1 MTTNS
6 NTADDAIFDNDS
18 DVTDVDTGAVGVA
31 AVRTPTA
38 PVPDCACARC
48 GRRSVRRAGARA
60 GGGVALELA
69 RRQGATFFE
78 LRAAVDDFDLR
89 RARAPP
95 SSTRP
100 AESPP
105 TADRQSLRAH
115 APHWSQP
122 PPNSGSCRHTGASI
136 PRWPELFAIP
146 LSRGHGCRYDVA

>member
-1 MTTNS
+1 MTMTTNS

-18 DVTDVDTGAVGVA
+18 DVTDIDTGAVGVA

-38 PVPDCACARC
+38 PVPDCACWAMWPTIRAPSRCPRRRWRGSRARPP
-48 GRRSVRRAGARA
+48 
-60 GGGVALELA
+60 
-69 RRQGATFFE
+69 QGATFFE

-89 RARAPP
+89 GEPRAPP

-115 APHWSQP
+115 APHWNQP
-122 PPNSGSCRHTGASI
+122 PPNSGSFSR
-136 PRWPELFAIP
+136 RWQRLKRTLELA
-146 LSRGHGCRYDVA
+146 